1 VIVTDTN
8 TIAYLYLPSDYCDD
22 VETLL
27 TKDADW
33 IAPLL
38 WRSEL
43 RNILAL
49 YMRNGLISFGDAV
62 DVQQQAEVLMDGN
75 EYEIS
80 SLEVLQIANDSGS
93 SAYDS
98 EFVCLAKN
106 TESKLITADKK
117 ILKAFPEIAFTVKD
131 FLASEY

>member
-1 VIVTDTN
+1 MIVTDTN
-8 TIAYLYLPSDYCDD
+8 TIAYLYLPSDYSDD
-22 VETLL
+22 VENLL
-27 TKDADW
+27 TQDADW

-117 ILKAFPEIAFTVKD
+117 ILKAFPKIAFTAKD
-131 FLASEY
+131 FLASEF